1 MEVVIESRYKE
12 SPEIDR
18 IGAVIYVARNSQKGI
33 IIGHKGAMLKK
44 VGTAARKELEAFLQ
58 KKGLSRDI
66 RESGRRLAQI
76 NERMLRNFGYIDME

>member
-1 MEVVIESRYKE
+1 MEVVIESYKE

-44 VGTAARKELEAFLQ
+44 VGTAARKELEAFAE
-58 KKGLSRDI
+58 KKVFLEI
-66 RESGRRLAQI
+66 FVKSGRRLAQI
-76 NERMLRNFGYIDME
+76 NERMLRNFGYIDKE